1 MQTLATV
8 FLWLMIYSFIGWAY
22 ESTLCSITGHK
33 LVNRGFLNGPICPV
47 YGFGALIIIFALGSE
62 ADSSVLTLF
71 FTSAVL
77 TCTLEYITSW
87 LLEKLFHA
95 KWWDY
100 SKYRFN
106 INGRVSLLGGLVF
119 GLLGVLVLKV
129 VHPFVRGI
137 VDSLPLFWLYVIS
150 ATLFCIL
157 VADVIVTV
165 KSILTLNHKLEEIQ
179 AAINLEKEKSRQ
191 RFADFREQIQERAGD
206 LRESLQERANDVKD
220 TLQERGVD
228 LEELRDSL
236 QARKDRVL
244 ERFENSEFN
253 TVKIKALLS
262 QRKFT
267 ERRLLDAFPKL
278 QSLKHNDALESV
290 RAKLKKRKK

>member
-8 FLWLMIYSFIGWAY
+8 FLWLMIYSFIGWVY

-33 LVNRGFLNGPICPV
+33 LVNRGFFNGPICPV

-71 FTSAVL
+71 LASAVL

-119 GLLGVLVLKV
+119 GFLGVLVLKV

-157 VADVIVTV
+157 VADIIVTV

-191 RFADFREQIQERAGD
+191 RFADFREQLQERAGD

-228 LEELRDSL
+228 LDELRDSL

-244 ERFENSEFN
+244 ERFDNSEFN
-253 TVKIKALLS
+253 TAKIKALLS

-278 QSLKHNDALESV
+278 QSTNHNDALESV